1 MPLQNKLLI
10 RLSILILGVG
20 LLSACTEARLAVYG
34 AKQIMGPESGGDET
48 PYKVGSPY
56 QMAGVWYYPKEDPD
70 YDQVGTASWYG
81 PKFHGSLTANGE
93 TYDMDGM
100 TAAHPTLPMPS
111 WVRVTNLEN
120 GRSTILRIN
129 DRGPF
134 KKNRLIDLS
143 RAAARELNIMRKG
156 TAHVR
161 VTMIRTGGPN
171 GQIVRPQW
179 MESAAGHA
187 QMPDPQQALI
197 EDRPRAAPT
206 VNVAIMPVEPTMTSH
221 PDVTGQAA
229 ATDYYIQIGAFTSFD
244 SAQTLRTRMTQMF
257 GAAAVNTAMQLG
269 RTLHKVWVGP
279 YKSPT
284 EAGTALAS
292 LRDTGYAGAHI
303 VQPKTAPTNGAP
315 TAAPHP
321 DSSASLEA
329 TP

>member
-1 MPLQNKLLI
+1 MPLRTRPVLQAALL
-10 RLSILILGVG
+10 LVG
-20 LLSACTEARLAVYG
+20 MALLSACTEARLAVYG
-34 AKQIMGPESGGDET
+34 AKQIMGPDSGDT
-48 PYKVGSPY
+48 RPYKVGSPY
-56 QMAGVWYYPKEDPD
+56 QMAGVWYYPKEDPN

-93 TYDMDGM
+93 TYDMNGM

-120 GRSTILRIN
+120 GRSVVLRIN
-129 DRGPF
+129 DRGPY

-143 RAAARELNIMRKG
+143 RAAAKELNIIGKG

-161 VTMIRTGGPN
+161 VTMVRTGGPD
-171 GQIVRPQW
+171 GRIVRPQW
-179 MESAAGHA
+179 LESAAGHA

-197 EDRPRAAPT
+197 EDKPRAAPSAD
-206 VNVAIMPVEPTMTSH
+206 VAVLPVEQTATSH
-221 PDVTGQAA
+221 PAVTGQPALA
-229 ATDYYIQIGAFTSFD
+229 DYYIQIGAFTSFE

-257 GAAAVNTAMQLG
+257 GAASVNTTMQQN

-279 YKSPT
+279 YRSPT
-284 EAGTALAS
+284 EAATALAS

-303 VQPKTAPTNGAP
+303 VQPEAAPTSSSQSP
-315 TAAPHP
+315 P
-321 DSSASLEA
+321 SASFAA